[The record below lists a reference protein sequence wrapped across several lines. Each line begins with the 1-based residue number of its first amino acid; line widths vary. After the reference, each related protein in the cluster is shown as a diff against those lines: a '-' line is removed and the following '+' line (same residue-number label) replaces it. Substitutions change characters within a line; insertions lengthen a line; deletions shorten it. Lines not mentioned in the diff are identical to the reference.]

1 MKGRDNKPHI
11 GIFGRRNT
19 GKSSLINLLT
29 GQNTAIVSDFA
40 GTTTDPVKKS
50 VEIIDV
56 GPAIIVDTAGIDDF
70 GDLGKLRIE
79 KTRQVIPVIDMAIL
93 VLSSNKYGDYEDSLI
108 EEFNKFDIP
117 YIIVHNK
124 ADEEK
129 AKDSLAA
136 DVKNK
141 TGKEIFNFSSLQPD
155 KLSELVDLIRTAIPE
170 NAYNKVGLFKGLV
183 KPKDIVLLVT
193 PIDSSAPEGRMIL
206 PQVMAWRDALD
217 NDCICMSVKETEL
230 EDFFKLG
237 IKPALVVTDSQ
248 VFGFVSKIVPEDIML
263 TGFSVIL
270 SRLKSDFDE
279 CLKGTPYIDKLENG
293 DKVLILESC
302 THHVTCD
309 DIGRFKIPN
318 WIKKHTGKEI
328 SFEAV
333 SGLSEINE
341 DIHSYKLVIQ
351 CGGCMVTRKQLTSRL
366 KPFIDAGIPV
376 SNYGM
381 AIAYLNGIF
390 DRVTRIFKNAEV

>member
-1 MKGRDNKPHI
+1 MKSKDIKPHI

-56 GPAIIVDTAGIDDF
+56 GPAIIVDTAGIDDS

-93 VLSSNKYGDYEDSLI
+93 VISENSFGNYENLLI
-108 EEFNKFDIP
+108 SEFNKFEIP
-117 YIIVHNK
+117 YIIIHNK
-124 ADEEK
+124 SDIEEIK
-129 AKDSLAA
+129 PELIEQIIE
-136 DVKNK
+136 V
-141 TGKEIFNFSSLQPD
+141 TGHNVFNFSTIKPDNLQ
-155 KLSELVDLIRTAIPE
+155 ELLNIIRDTIPE
-170 NAYNKVGLFKGLV
+170 NAYNKLGLFKELV

-248 VFGFVSKIVPEDIML
+248 AFGFVSKIVPEDIML
-263 TGFSVIL
+263 TGFSVIF
-270 SRLKSDFDE
+270 SRLKSNFDE

-333 SGLSEINE
+333 SGLSEIE
-341 DIHSYKLVIQ
+341 SDIHTYKMVIQ

>member
-93 VLSSNKYGDYEDSLI
+93 VLSANKYGEYEDSLI

-129 AKDSLAA
+129 ANDSLAT

-141 TGKEIFNFSSLQPD
+141 TGKEIFNFSTLQPD

-230 EDFFKLG
+230 EDFF
-237 IKPALVVTDSQ
+237 Q
-248 VFGFVSKIVPEDIML
+248 
-263 TGFSVIL
+263 
-270 SRLKSDFDE
+270 
-279 CLKGTPYIDKLENG
+279 
-293 DKVLILESC
+293 
-302 THHVTCD
+302 
-309 DIGRFKIPN
+309 IGNKTSI
-318 WIKKHTGKEI
+318 G
-328 SFEAV
+328 
-333 SGLSEINE
+333 
-341 DIHSYKLVIQ
+341 SY
-351 CGGCMVTRKQLTSRL
+351 R
-366 KPFIDAGIPV
+366 
-376 SNYGM
+376 
-381 AIAYLNGIF
+381 
-390 DRVTRIFKNAEV
+390 